1 MAGVDA
7 YKKALNKTSSDRD
20 TEYRLLAQVTA
31 SLIEAKEADGDMRVN
46 PKKMRLVAEA
56 LNWNN
61 EVWAA
66 FMDDCRS
73 SDNRLPEKL
82 RGGILSLAI
91 WVGKE
96 TKLAMN
102 GDSDLEMLIAV
113 NRDIMKGLSAS
124 TAPEPSNRSIP
135 GGNQGS
141 VSGSSIG
148 TIKT

>member
-46 PKKMRLVAEA
+46 PKKMRMVAEA

-96 TKLAMN
+96 PKLAMN
-102 GDSDLEMLIAV
+102 GDSDLDMLIAV
-113 NRDIMKGLSAS
+113 NRDIMKGLSSSGNPEAS
-124 TAPEPSNRSIP
+124 IRSIP
-135 GGNQGS
+135 GCNHEP
-141 VSGSSIG
+141 VTRPNTG
-148 TIKT
+148 TIKI

>member
-7 YKKALNKTSSDRD
+7 YKKALNKTASDRD

-124 TAPEPSNRSIP
+124 GTPESPNRSIP

-141 VSGSSIG
+141 VPGSSIG

>member
-31 SLIEAKEADGDMRVN
+31 SLIEAKDADGDMRVN

-61 EVWAA
+61 EVWVA
-66 FMDDCRS
+66 FMEDCRS
-73 SDNRLPEKL
+73 SDNKLPEKL

-124 TAPEPSNRSIP
+124 ETPEPPNRSIP

-141 VSGSSIG
+141 VPRSSIG

>member
-46 PKKMRLVAEA
+46 PKKMRMVAEA

-82 RGGILSLAI
+82 RGGI
-91 WVGKE
+91 
-96 TKLAMN
+96 
-102 GDSDLEMLIAV
+102 
-113 NRDIMKGLSAS
+113 
-124 TAPEPSNRSIP
+124 
-135 GGNQGS
+135 S
-141 VSGSSIG
+141 VSY
-148 TIKT
+148 THLTLPTNREV

>member
-31 SLIEAKEADGDMRVN
+31 SLIEAKDADGDMKVN
-46 PKKMRLVAEA
+46 PKKMRMVAEA

-96 TKLAMN
+96 TKSAMN
-102 GDSDLEMLIAV
+102 GDSDLDMLIAV
-113 NRDIMKGLSAS
+113 NRDIMKGLNASAV
-124 TAPEPSNRSIP
+124 PEPPNRSIP

-141 VSGSSIG
+141 VPRSSIG

>member
-1 MAGVDA
+1 MVGVDA

-20 TEYRLLAQVTA
+20 IEYRLLAQVTA

-61 EVWAA
+61 EVWTA

-113 NRDIMKGLSAS
+113 NRDIMKGLSVS
-124 TAPEPSNRSIP
+124 ETPEPPNRSIP

-141 VSGSSIG
+141 VPRPSIG

>member
-31 SLIEAKEADGDMRVN
+31 SLIEAKEADGDMRIN

-102 GDSDLEMLIAV
+102 GDSDLDMLIAV
-113 NRDIMKGLSAS
+113 NRDIMKGLSGSANS
-124 TAPEPSNRSIP
+124 EGPNRSVP
-135 GGNQGS
+135 GGNQGLAPRS
-141 VSGSSIG
+141 NTSTFKV
-148 TIKT
+148 

>member
-1 MAGVDA
+1 M
-7 YKKALNKTSSDRD
+7 
-20 TEYRLLAQVTA
+20 AQVTA
-31 SLIEAKEADGDMRVN
+31 SLIEAKDADGDMKVN
-46 PKKMRLVAEA
+46 PKKMRMVAEA

-96 TKLAMN
+96 TKSAMN
-102 GDSDLEMLIAV
+102 GDSDLDMLIAV
-113 NRDIMKGLSAS
+113 NRDIMKGLRGSGNS
-124 TAPEPSNRSIP
+124 GDSNRSIP

-141 VSGSSIG
+141 VPRSSIG

>member
-1 MAGVDA
+1 MGSEMCIRDR

-31 SLIEAKEADGDMRVN
+31 SLIEAKDADGDMKVN
-46 PKKMRLVAEA
+46 PKKMRMVAEA

-96 TKLAMN
+96 TKSAMN
-102 GDSDLEMLIAV
+102 GDSDLDMLIAV
-113 NRDIMKGLSAS
+113 NRDIMKGLSGS
-124 TAPEPSNRSIP
+124 GNSGDSNR
-135 GGNQGS
+135 
-141 VSGSSIG
+141 
-148 TIKT
+148 